1 MFSGASKSLNDIA
14 ILKIGKAVEDKIKID
29 SVTEL
34 GYFRNISVK
43 LREQMCKEDSKCIGE
58 ARLLV

>member
-1 MFSGASKSLNDIA
+1 MYSWAPKSLIDIA

-29 SVTEL
+29 NVTEL
-34 GYFRNISVK
+34 GYFRNISVI